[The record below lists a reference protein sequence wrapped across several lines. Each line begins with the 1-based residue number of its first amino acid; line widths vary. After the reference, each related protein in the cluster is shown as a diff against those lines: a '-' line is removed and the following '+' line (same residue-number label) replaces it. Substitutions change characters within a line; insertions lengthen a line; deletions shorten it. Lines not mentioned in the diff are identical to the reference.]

1 METMVLYPL
10 DLSFVKDDA
19 FVSRFI
25 QYHVENTGESLKDVL
40 DSIRIAYTSYAYA
53 RTNGFLNSKK
63 VLSARVDYFNLSL
76 ETDEL

>member
-1 METMVLYPL
+1 
-10 DLSFVKDDA
+10 
-19 FVSRFI
+19 VSRFI

-53 RTNGFLNSKK
+53 RKNGFLNSKK
-63 VLSARVDYFNLSL
+63 VLSAMVDYFNLSL